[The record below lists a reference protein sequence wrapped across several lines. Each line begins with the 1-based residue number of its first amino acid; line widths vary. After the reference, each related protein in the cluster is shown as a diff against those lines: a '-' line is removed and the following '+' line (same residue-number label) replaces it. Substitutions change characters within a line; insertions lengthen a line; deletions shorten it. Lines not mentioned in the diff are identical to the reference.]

1 MPVPQAESPVLWA
14 GPGMRFG
21 ASGWLGKVWPAL
33 PADCR
38 SLEGAQARGR
48 DNVSEKLGFPA
59 PCGERWFSHILLCF
73 ESVGRRK
80 ESVMKVRASV
90 KRICDKCKLVR
101 RRGVRFVVCENPR
114 HKQRQG

>member
-1 MPVPQAESPVLWA
+1 MPVPQAESGRLGA
-14 GPGMRFG
+14 GARYAF
-21 ASGWLGKVWPAL
+21 SGVRVAWEGLAGVAGRL
-33 PADCR
+33 
-38 SLEGAQARGR
+38 SFLEGAQAWRR
-48 DNVSEKLGFPA
+48 DNVREKLGFPA

-101 RRGVRFVVCENPR
+101 RRGVLFVVCENPR